1 MDALTQTTSPR
12 RTQAERTALSETRML
27 DAAVNLIITRGIAG
41 MTLKEVGELAGYSRA
56 MAGWRYGSKAALCS
70 MVVRAVGEDW
80 LQAMAAAVHD
90 KVGLAAIHAATDAHY
105 RFVRDGAD
113 RIRAF
118 YILWFD
124 SIGPDPD
131 LKQVIANIHER
142 RRRDV
147 EAWITQGITAGTIN
161 GQVDVR
167 SIAAHFC
174 AAIIGIVYQ
183 WLVTPDADTQIKALH
198 EGLKQQMT
206 RALVPTPIGVVGPT
220 KRRAS

>member
-1 MDALTQTTSPR
+1 MDTIARPSTPR
-12 RTQAERTALSETRML
+12 RTQAERTALSETRLL

-70 MVVRAVGEDW
+70 MVVRAVSEDW
-80 LQAMAAAVHD
+80 LQTMAAAVGT

-124 SIGPDPD
+124 SIGPDPE
-131 LKQVIANIHER
+131 LKLVIANIHER
-142 RRRDV
+142 RQRDI
-147 EAWITQGITAGTIN
+147 ERWITQGITAGAIDS
-161 GQVDVR
+161 QVDVR
-167 SIAAHFC
+167 SIAAQFC

-183 WLVTPDADTQIKALH
+183 WLVTPQADTEIKQLH
-198 EGLKQQMT
+198 EGLKQQMS
-206 RALVPTPIGVVGPT
+206 RALPP
-220 KRRAS
+220 AH